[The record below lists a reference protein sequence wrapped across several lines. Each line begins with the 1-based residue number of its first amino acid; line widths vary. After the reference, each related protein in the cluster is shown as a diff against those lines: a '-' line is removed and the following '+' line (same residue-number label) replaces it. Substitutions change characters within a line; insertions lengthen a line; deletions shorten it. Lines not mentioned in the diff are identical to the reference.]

1 MPQYGT
7 LLYLHHR
14 VIYKI
19 WYLWLQQKLCDKC
32 LNAVRLIN
40 TMTTTAIKN
49 SKKNRFYFKLAST
62 ECFIVAMA
70 AYFSRPLWHT
80 RQHIN
85 TLLPNLVALGAPS
98 HWNVII
104 VFIEFIQLCNKQK
117 IFHTDND
124 VHRIRVH
131 SFVTLWTS
139 KDQTQCSWRR
149 FFDSDTPCKKQ
160 K

>member
-1 MPQYGT
+1 MALYSIYTTESFIKYGT
-7 LLYLHHR
+7 Y
-14 VIYKI
+14 
-19 WYLWLQQKLCDKC
+19 DF
-32 LNAVRLIN
+32 N
-40 TMTTTAIKN
+40 KN
-49 SKKNRFYFKLAST
+49 SVTNVSMLLDLSTQWWPLLLKTAKNRFYFKLAST

-98 HWNVII
+98 HWNIII
-104 VFIEFIQLCNKQK
+104 VFIEFIQFCNKQK

-139 KDQTQCSWRR
+139 KD
-149 FFDSDTPCKKQ
+149 
-160 K
+160 